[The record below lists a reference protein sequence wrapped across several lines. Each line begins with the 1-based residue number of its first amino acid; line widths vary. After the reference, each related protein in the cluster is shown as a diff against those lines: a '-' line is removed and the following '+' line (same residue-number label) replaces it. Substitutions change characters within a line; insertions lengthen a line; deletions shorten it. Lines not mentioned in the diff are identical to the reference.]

1 MPERARVQ
9 EFIRMVESGDHVR
22 AIEDF
27 YHPRAS
33 MRENCK
39 EPRRGRDVLV
49 AHEAAALARVA
60 RVDTHPVATCLIDG
74 DHVAINWTFDF
85 VDAQGGKRRMEEMAL
100 QRWQGDRI
108 IEERFFYDPASILP
122 VRD

>member
-27 YHPRAS
+27 YHPEAS

-39 EPRRGRDVLV
+39 EPRRGRDALV
-49 AHEAAALARVA
+49 AHEKAALARVA
-60 RVDTHPVATCLIDG
+60 RVDTHPVSTFLIDG
-74 DHVAINWTFDF
+74 DNVVVQWTFDF
-85 VDAQGGKRRMEEMAL
+85 VDARGGRCRMEELAL
-100 QRWQGDRI
+100 QRWRGDRI
-108 IEERFFYDPASILP
+108 IEERFYYDPASIVP
-122 VRD
+122 VAD

>member
-9 EFIRMVESGDHVR
+9 AFIATVVSGDHVK
-22 AIEDF
+22 AIEDY
-27 YHPRAS
+27 YHVDAS
-33 MRENCK
+33 MRENSK

-74 DHVAINWTFDF
+74 DYVAINWTFDF

-108 IEERFFYDPASILP
+108 IEERFFYDPASIVP

>member
-9 EFIRMVESGDHVR
+9 AFIRMVESGDHVR

-27 YHPRAS
+27 YHADAT

-39 EPRRGRDVLV
+39 EPRRGRDALV
-49 AHEAAALARVA
+49 AHERAALARVA
-60 RVDTHPVATCLIDG
+60 RVDTHPVATYLIDG
-74 DHVAINWTFDF
+74 DHVAVNWTFDF
-85 VDAQGGKRRMEEMAL
+85 VDAQGNKKRMEEVAL

-108 IEERFFYDPASILP
+108 AEERFFYDPASILP
-122 VRD
+122 VT

>member
-27 YHPRAS
+27 YHPQAT

-39 EPRRGRDVLV
+39 EPRRGRDTLV
-49 AHEAAALARVA
+49 AHEKAALARVA
-60 RVDTHPVATCLIDG
+60 RVDTHPVHTYLIDG
-74 DHVAINWTFDF
+74 DNVVVQWTFEF
-85 VDAQGGKRRMEEMAL
+85 VDAQGGRRRMEELAL
-100 QRWQGDRI
+100 QSWQGDRI
-108 IEERFFYDPASILP
+108 IEERFYYDPASIVP
-122 VRD
+122 VTA